1 MNLVIAN
8 LYFSQYEQNCKG
20 NDGFLTPSKLLTYVP
35 DYFTTCSLYGNWLV
49 MIVFFMDYS
58 IQMFFSTNQCIYLIS
73 FHLWGTVEPLDFQ
86 LYRAN
91 ILWQITVKYLIFW
104 RKT

>member
-1 MNLVIAN
+1 MILRFYADEPKNLVAYLKKYCDEQRRHIKMNLVIAN

-58 IQMFFSTNQCIYLIS
+58 IQMFFSTN
-73 FHLWGTVEPLDFQ
+73 
-86 LYRAN
+86 
-91 ILWQITVKYLIFW
+91 
-104 RKT
+104 